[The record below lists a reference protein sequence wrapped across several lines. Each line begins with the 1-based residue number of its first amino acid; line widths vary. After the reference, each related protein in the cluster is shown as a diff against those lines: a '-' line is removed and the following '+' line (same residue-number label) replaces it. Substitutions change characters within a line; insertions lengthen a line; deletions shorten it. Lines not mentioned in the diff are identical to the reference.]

1 MRPEPRR
8 AVALLATAAAAAA
21 LASCGGG
28 NDDRTK
34 QALAV
39 QNRQIARDRA
49 TVREAIR
56 NKQLPPVSI
65 KMFDKDGLRVNF
77 TGGPG
82 AQDVVKQNGK
92 PLAFDLNQNGRIDK
106 SERRITERRLHDA
119 VMKIIDTP
127 PPKPGQGQ
135 PSSS

>member
-1 MRPEPRR
+1 MRPQARS
-8 AVALLATAAAAAA
+8 AVALLAAAAAAA
-21 LASCGGG
+21 AFASCGGG
-28 NDDRTK
+28 NDDTK
-34 QALAV
+34 QALAAHG
-39 QNRQIARDRA
+39 RQVARDRA

-56 NKQLPPVSI
+56 NKQLPPVSL

-119 VMKIIDTP
+119 VMSIIDTP

>member
-1 MRPEPRR
+1 MRPQSLG
-8 AVALLATAAAAAA
+8 AVALLATVAAGAA

-28 NDDRTK
+28 NDETK

-82 AQDVVKQNGK
+82 AQDVVKQDGK
-92 PLAFDLNQNGRIDK
+92 PLAFDLNHNGRIDK

-119 VMKIIDTP
+119 VMKIIDAP

>member
-1 MRPEPRR
+1 MRG
-8 AVALLATAAAAAA
+8 AVALLAAVTAVAA

-28 NDDRTK
+28 NDDTRK
-34 QALAV
+34 AV
-39 QNRQIARDRA
+39 ASQDRQIARDRA
-49 TVREAIR
+49 TVRQAIR
-56 NKQLPPVSI
+56 NKQLPPVSL

-82 AQDVVKQNGK
+82 ADDVVKQGGK
-92 PLAFDLNQNGRIDK
+92 PLAFDLNQDGRIDK

-119 VMKIIDTP
+119 VMKVIDTP
-127 PPKPGQGQ
+127 PPKPGESK